1 MIESA
6 SSSGA
11 VRTCCAGLGVRVLP
25 RGLVKAG
32 KRRQKPEQV
41 AATTK
46 RRITGNSIGREAAA
60 LGVSGCTGTQQQV
73 FRSAEKFATV
83 QRHPLQLKY
92 RRNYGGVID
101 AAGAQLAPRIT
112 THLASCWRHPQRSFL
127 EKVLMHKLISL
138 LALSSLPLP
147 VLADPILVVPE
158 PESLSLLAVA
168 AVAMLATVVRRGRK

>member
-11 VRTCCAGLGVRVLP
+11 VRTCRAGLGIRVLP

-32 KRRQKPEQV
+32 KSRQKTEQV
-41 AATTK
+41 AAATK
-46 RRITGNSIGREAAA
+46 RRIIGNSIGREAAA

-92 RRNYGGVID
+92 RRNHGGVID
-101 AAGAQLAPRIT
+101 AAGAQFAPRIT
-112 THLASCWRHPQRSFL
+112 AHLASC
-127 EKVLMHKLISL
+127 
-138 LALSSLPLP
+138 
-147 VLADPILVVPE
+147 
-158 PESLSLLAVA
+158 
-168 AVAMLATVVRRGRK
+168 